1 MFGLVEADFACAREV
16 DGCNRPPACFSDGAA
31 SNALCFEFRHGGDEI
46 VTHEVEFVAGWFG
59 RFGGMNGKFS
69 RRQGEDQPAMA
80 GVDGTEAQDV
90 SKEGADLFS
99 IMGMDEGVESVDHVA
114 NLPLINTDST
124 DSFRSGLLNCTD
136 VEIWTTPGETQQRS
150 TIFCGR
156 AGHWAG
162 EPISSDRVV
171 GCDREGI

>member
-1 MFGLVEADFACAREV
+1 MAGKLVVGGRVNCK
-16 DGCNRPPACFSDGAA
+16 
-31 SNALCFEFRHGGDEI
+31 FRG
-46 VTHEVEFVAGWFG
+46 
-59 RFGGMNGKFS
+59 
-69 RRQGEDQPAMA
+69 RQGEDQPAMA
-80 GVDGTEAQDV
+80 GVDGAEAQDV

-136 VEIWTTPGETQQRS
+136 VEIWTTPGEAQQRS
-150 TIFCGR
+150 TIFCDH